1 MDSYVPYHRTI
12 AMEWRKRSQ
21 SLFFDTKQKTT
32 VLKPL
37 RMLKGRYKMRQFV
50 LAGVL
55 ILTSAFVAAAAGSL
69 SGDAKKGSDLNNAI
83 PLSGEEP
90 YEALKRGDFRLAAGL
105 FYPLAEKGDVRAQYN
120 LGLLYASG
128 LGVAHDY
135 QAALKW
141 HRMAAK
147 QGHAG
152 AQNELAQ
159 MYAKGQG
166 VPQDNVR
173 AYVWYTVAAESSV
186 GGSKNE
192 ITKDR
197 DRIASRMT
205 PDQIQKA
212 EELAQRCLESK
223 FKKCE

>member
-1 MDSYVPYHRTI
+1 MKLVVSI
-12 AMEWRKRSQ
+12 
-21 SLFFDTKQKTT
+21 
-32 VLKPL
+32 
-37 RMLKGRYKMRQFV
+37 GI
-50 LAGVL
+50 L
-55 ILTSAFVAAAAGSL
+55 ILTSATIVAAASL
-69 SGDAKKGSDLNNAI
+69 SGDAKKTI

-90 YEALKRGDFRLAAGL
+90 YDALRRGDFRVAAGL
-105 FYPLAEKGDVRAQYN
+105 FYPLAEKGDARAQYN

-128 LGVAHDY
+128 LGVTHDY

-141 HRMAAK
+141 HRLAAG

-159 MYAKGQG
+159 MYAKGEG

-173 AYVWYTVAAESSV
+173 AYVWYTVAAESSS

-192 ITKDR
+192 IMKDR
-197 DRIASRMT
+197 DKMASHMT
-205 PDQIQKA
+205 PDQIQRA
-212 EELAQRCLESK
+212 QELTQRCLESK

>member
-1 MDSYVPYHRTI
+1 
-12 AMEWRKRSQ
+12 
-21 SLFFDTKQKTT
+21 
-32 VLKPL
+32 
-37 RMLKGRYKMRQFV
+37 MRLVAFV
-50 LAGVL
+50 GVV
-55 ILTSAFVAAAAGSL
+55 ILTSASVAAAAGSL
-69 SGDAKKGSDLNNAI
+69 SSDAKKSSDLNKAI

-105 FYPLAEKGDVRAQYN
+105 FYPLAEKGDARAQYN

-128 LGVAHDY
+128 LGVGQDY

-141 HRMAAK
+141 HRLAAG

-166 VPQDNVR
+166 VKQDNVR
-173 AYVWYTVAAESSV
+173 AYVWYSVAAESLG

-192 ITKDR
+192 IMKDR
-197 DRIASRMT
+197 DRIVSRMT

-212 EELAQRCLESK
+212 EELTKLCLESQ
-223 FKKCE
+223 FKKCGEK

>member
-1 MDSYVPYHRTI
+1 
-12 AMEWRKRSQ
+12 
-21 SLFFDTKQKTT
+21 
-32 VLKPL
+32 
-37 RMLKGRYKMRQFV
+37 MRVFV

-55 ILTSAFVAAAAGSL
+55 ILIGASVAVAANSL
-69 SGDAKKGSDLNNAI
+69 SGDSKRVV

-105 FYPLAEKGDVRAQYN
+105 FYPLAEKGDARAQYN

-128 LGVAHDY
+128 LGVDQDY

-141 HRMAAK
+141 HRLAAG

-166 VPQDNVR
+166 IQPDQVR
-173 AYVWYTVAAESSV
+173 AYVWYSVAAESLG

-192 ITKDR
+192 IMKDR
-197 DRIASRMT
+197 DNMASRMT
-205 PDQIQKA
+205 PAQIQKA
-212 EELAQRCLESK
+212 QELVQLCTESK
-223 FKKCE
+223 FKKCGEK